1 MTGGRSPRPEPSTG
15 LPSYELTLCDAT
27 ETPSVRARAL
37 LRGLSQAA
45 ACGPGQPTAHE
56 RSGSSARRPQ
66 PPSFAPAAS
75 ASVWPPPR
83 VPTSL
88 CWALGV
94 PRPLPED
101 RPGDDWGDGGA
112 APPWPCA
119 GVRSRARSHHLLC
132 GSPVTAQGTGG
143 AGVRTG
149 QPSPRGCVG
158 PCDGVSPL
166 SLLCVPSGGKGT
178 LTALGPAAL
187 SKARRRQARSRVK
200 PAHHPWI
207 GRCCSSHLYKKRGAE
222 PWPPR
227 PRSGP
232 IQSLP
237 RLRSPEKGTP
247 ERERVQGLGQRGGG
261 GGTPAVPEG
270 PGLQPR

>member
-1 MTGGRSPRPEPSTG
+1 MSGVRGAALSHRGVTGGRSPRPEPSTG

-101 RPGDDWGDGGA
+101 RPGDDWEDGGA
-112 APPWPCA
+112 APPRPCA

-132 GSPVTAQGTGG
+132 GSPVAAQGTGG
-143 AGVRTG
+143 AGVRTE

-178 LTALGPAAL
+178 PD
-187 SKARRRQARSRVK
+187 S
-200 PAHHPWI
+200 
-207 GRCCSSHLYKKRGAE
+207 
-222 PWPPR
+222 PR
-227 PRSGP
+227 PRGP
-232 IQSLP
+232 LQGKTPPSPFAREAGSPPLDWALLFLPSL
-237 RLRSPEKGTP
+237 REKG
-247 ERERVQGLGQRGGG
+247 G
-261 GGTPAVPEG
+261 
-270 PGLQPR
+270 